1 MEPVRRESNMEAP
14 GMSVTHALPAN
25 ARAQACRW
33 FIPAPTPQLS
43 QRDTL
48 GCDRQSDSVSN

>member
-1 MEPVRRESNMEAP
+1 MVAP
-14 GMSVTHALPAN
+14 GKCVTHALPLN
-25 ARAQACRW
+25 AHAQACRW

-43 QRDTL
+43 QRDMP

>member
-1 MEPVRRESNMEAP
+1 MVAP

-25 ARAQACRW
+25 ARAQARRW
-33 FIPAPTPQLS
+33 FVPAPTPQLS